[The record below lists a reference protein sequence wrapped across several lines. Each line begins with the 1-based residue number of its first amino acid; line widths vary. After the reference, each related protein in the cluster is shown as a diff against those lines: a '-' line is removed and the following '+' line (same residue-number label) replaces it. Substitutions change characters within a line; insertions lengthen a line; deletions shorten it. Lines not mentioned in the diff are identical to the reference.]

1 MATGRL
7 GIADL
12 AATTYTNVYIVPAA
26 TFTVANISICNR
38 NATAVT
44 VRLALTTTSAVGNTA
59 PADNAFLEYGVTI
72 PANSVLERTG
82 LVLDVTNKYL
92 VAYAS
97 TTGVSAVVYGIETST
112 T

>member
-12 AATTYTNVYIVPAA
+12 SATTYTNLYICPAN
-26 TFTVANISICNR
+26 TFAVVNVSLCNR

-44 VRLALTTTSAVGNTA
+44 VRLALTTTSASGNTA
-59 PADNAFLEYGVTI
+59 PADNAFLEFDVTI
-72 PANSVLERTG
+72 PANAVLERTG
-82 LVLDVTNKYL
+82 IVVDSVNKFLVVRSSNT
-92 VAYAS
+92 A
-97 TTGVSAVVYGIETST
+97 VSAVAYGIETST

>member
-12 AATTYTNVYIVPAA
+12 SSATYTNLYTCPAT
-26 TFTVANISICNR
+26 TFAVVNISLCNR
-38 NATAVT
+38 NSTAVT
-44 VRLALTTTSAVGNTA
+44 VRVALTTTSASGNTA
-59 PADNAFLEYGVTI
+59 PADNAFLEYDVTI

-82 LVLDVTNKYL
+82 IVCDSINKYIT
-92 VAYAS
+92 VRAS
-97 TTGVSAVVYGIETST
+97 NTGVSAVAYGIETST

>member
-12 AATTYTNVYIVPAA
+12 ASATYTNLYTCPAN
-26 TFTVANISICNR
+26 TFAVVNVSVCNR
-38 NATAVT
+38 NSTAIT
-44 VRLALTTTSAVGNTA
+44 ARLALTTTSASGNTA
-59 PADNAFLEYGVTI
+59 PADLAFLEFDVTI

-82 LVLDVTNKYL
+82 IVVDANKYI
-92 VAYAS
+92 VVRAS
-97 TTGVSAVVYGIETST
+97 TTGVSAVAYGIETST

>member
-7 GIADL
+7 GAADL
-12 AATTYTNVYIVPAA
+12 SATTNTTLYTCPASTFAIANV
-26 TFTVANISICNR
+26 SICNR

-44 VRLALTTTSAVGNTA
+44 VRLALASSATPGGSEW
-59 PADNAFLEYGVTI
+59 LEFGTTI

-82 LVLDVTNKYL
+82 LVVDASKIL
-92 VAYAS
+92 VVWAS
-97 TTGVSAVVYGIETST
+97 TTSVNALAYGIETST

>member
-12 AATTYTNVYIVPAA
+12 AATTYTNVYTVPAT

-59 PADNAFLEYGVTI
+59 PADNAFLEYGVTV

-82 LVLDVTNKYL
+82 LVIDTGKYL
-92 VAYAS
+92 VAYS
-97 TTGVSAVVYGIETST
+97 SNTGVSAVVYGIETST

>member
-12 AATTYTNVYIVPAA
+12 AATTYTNVYLCPAS
-26 TFTVANISICNR
+26 TFAVASISICNR

-44 VRLALTTTSAVGNTA
+44 VRLALTTTNPTGNTP

-82 LVLDVTNKYL
+82 LVCDATNKYI
-92 VAYAS
+92 VVYAS
-97 TTGVSAVVYGIETST
+97 TTSVNAVSYGI
-112 T
+112 